1 MCCSDSYARR
11 VPTPSRTLNRDILR
25 LAVPALGS
33 LVAEPLFLIVDSAL
47 VGHLGVTPLAG
58 LGIASAVLQTIVG
71 LMVFLAYATTPAVAR
86 RFGAGDPTRAV
97 SVGIDGMWL
106 ALGIGAILALA
117 GYLTTPFL
125 VGLFGASPEVA
136 RDAETYLGISM
147 WGLPAMLI
155 VFAATGLLRGMQDT
169 VTPLWIAGL
178 GFGAN
183 ALLNWLFIY
192 GFGWGIGGSA
202 FGTVVAQWGMVAA
215 YVVVI
220 GRLARTHSAS
230 VRPHREGVRGSA
242 RSGGWLFLRTL
253 TLRAALLAT
262 VFVAT
267 GLGTEELAGWQVA
280 FTIFSTA
287 AFALDALAIAAQAL
301 IGKGLG
307 AGDTGEVQR
316 TLGAHRV
323 VGRLVRGDRRRGDRR
338 AVGCDRAAVHRGCR
352 ARRPHS
358 AGADRARRGAAGL
371 RSGVRARRGADRGGG
386 REVPRDRRSPEPRAL
401 RARAHRARGAERGR
415 RGRTRLARGR
425 LLRGLHAGAA
435 RDPRLARPRRRLDD
449 RRGVGVQAQRRHH
462 SYITTAAAADALIER
477 VEPYCVI
484 STVPDAA
491 ASASGERPG
500 PS

>member
-1 MCCSDSYARR
+1 VS
-11 VPTPSRTLNRDILR
+11 TPSKTLNRDILR

-33 LVAEPLFLIVDSAL
+33 LVAEPLFLIIDSAL

-106 ALGIGAILALA
+106 ALGIGAILSLA
-117 GYLTTPFL
+117 GYLATPFL

-136 RDAETYLGISM
+136 ADAETYLGISM

-253 TLRAALLAT
+253 SLRAALLAT

-267 GLGTEELAGWQVA
+267 ALGTEELAGWQVA

-316 TLGAHRV
+316 TLGRTVAWGAWFGVIVGAVIGVLSGVIGLLFTGDPALAALIQPALIVLAVAQPVCGV
-323 VGRLVRGDRRRGDRR
+323 VFVLDGVLIGAGDAKYLAIAGVLNLVPFVP
-338 AVGCDRAAVHRGCR
+338 ALIALAALSVG
-352 ARRPHS
+352 
-358 AGADRARRGAAGL
+358 GAAGL
-371 RSGVRARRGADRGGG
+371 AWLAVAFFGVYMLARLATLGWRVRGA
-386 REVPRDRRSPEPRAL
+386 AWM
-401 RARAHRARGAERGR
+401 
-415 RGRTRLARGR
+415 T
-425 LLRGLHAGAA
+425 AGA
-435 RDPRLARPRRRLDD
+435 
-449 RRGVGVQAQRRHH
+449 
-462 SYITTAAAADALIER
+462 
-477 VEPYCVI
+477 
-484 STVPDAA
+484 
-491 ASASGERPG
+491 
-500 PS
+500 